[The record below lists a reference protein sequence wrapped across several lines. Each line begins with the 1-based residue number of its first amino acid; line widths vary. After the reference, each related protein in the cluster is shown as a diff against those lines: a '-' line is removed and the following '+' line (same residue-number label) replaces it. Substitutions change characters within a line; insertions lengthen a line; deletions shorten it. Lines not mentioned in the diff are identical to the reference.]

1 MSARKIFLIIGIVI
15 AIFGLNY
22 LYNFYN
28 EKVVDVNSRDYI
40 FKQFSKE
47 NIGNKRQ
54 NRQPI
59 DPVELININYLSTE
73 FN

>member
-1 MSARKIFLIIGIVI
+1 MSARKIFLIAGIVI

-40 FKQFSKE
+40 FKQYRK
-47 NIGNKRQ
+47 
-54 NRQPI
+54 
-59 DPVELININYLSTE
+59 
-73 FN
+73 